1 MGINFRTLVWVLRCR
16 EENGKD
22 EKTRINR
29 RTALLKKP
37 HKRTKRFDD
46 KVYRLYHEEIMTKS
60 GADEVADHMR
70 NRGYLVRVVKEP
82 NHNEWLIYY
91 RKK

>member
-1 MGINFRTLVWVLRCR
+1 LDCKTKEIKI
-16 EENGKD
+16 ED
-22 EKTRINR
+22 EIMKTHSAFNE
-29 RTALLKKP
+29 KEPGEKP

-82 NHNEWLIYY
+82 HHNEWLIYY
-91 RKK
+91 RRK